1 VKASKLWAVR
11 PVVVD
16 FLASWCDRCA
26 DRQAKLNDLAR
37 EYERLVAFLAVAHD
51 DNAEAALR
59 KYLADHDVRYAAG
72 IDPTGAIWR
81 QYAVEEPPV
90 IVVIGKGGR
99 LLRGWTVD
107 VPKETLD
114 GVLAKV
120 ATTR

>member
-1 VKASKLWAVR
+1 MKASKLWAVR

-51 DNAEAALR
+51 DDAEALR
-59 KYLADHDVRYAAG
+59 KYLADHDVPYAAG
-72 IDPTGAIWR
+72 IDRSGAIWR

-90 IVVIGKGGR
+90 IVVIGKGGH

-107 VPKETLD
+107 VPKETLE
-114 GVLAKV
+114 GVLAML
-120 ATTR
+120 AMTR